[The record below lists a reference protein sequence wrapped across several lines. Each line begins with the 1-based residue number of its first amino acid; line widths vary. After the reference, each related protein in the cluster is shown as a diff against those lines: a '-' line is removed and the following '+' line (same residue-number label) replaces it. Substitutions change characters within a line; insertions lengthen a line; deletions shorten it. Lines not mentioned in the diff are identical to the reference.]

1 MATVGSSSMAPMV
14 LPQVLQKARLEY
26 EDVRHVE
33 GLPPGPTHSTL
44 CAGNSTQV
52 SVRAP
57 ECRRQLSH
65 EHVCGLPGSA
75 VARNRMAP
83 QMQPPS

>member
-52 SVRAP
+52 SVSAP
-57 ECRRQLSH
+57 ECRRQISH
-65 EHVCGLPGSA
+65 EHVWGLPGSA

>member
-1 MATVGSSSMAPMV
+1 MAIVGSSSMAPRV
-14 LPQVLQKARLEY
+14 LPQALQKARLEQ

-33 GLPPGPTHSTL
+33 GLPPGPTHSTSL
-44 CAGNSTQV
+44 AGNSTQV

-57 ECRRQLSH
+57 ECLRQLSH
-65 EHVCGLPGSA
+65 EHACGLPGSA

>member
-26 EDVRHVE
+26 AEVRHVD

-52 SVRAP
+52 RVSAP
-57 ECRRQLSH
+57 ECLRQLSH
-65 EHVCGLPGSA
+65 EQVCGFPGWP
-75 VARNRMAP
+75 VTRNRMAP